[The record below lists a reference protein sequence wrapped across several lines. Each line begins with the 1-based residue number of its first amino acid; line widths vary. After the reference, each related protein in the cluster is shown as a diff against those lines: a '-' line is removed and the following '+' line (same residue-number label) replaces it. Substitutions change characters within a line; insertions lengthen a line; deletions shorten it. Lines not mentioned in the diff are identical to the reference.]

1 MFENRSS
8 FGRVRV
14 FLVVAFVVGIV
25 AGTGVATFEDGLPGY
40 TTLAVPL
47 VLMTVAGLGG
57 YLYYRHLKTAGV
69 ADERSERIQH
79 RATTVSWGALVV
91 SLSVLGTVLTFTDAD
106 VPMIPVVWALAV
118 GSVVVQEAAT
128 EYYRRRM

>member
-1 MFENRSS
+1 
-8 FGRVRV
+8 
-14 FLVVAFVVGIV
+14 
-25 AGTGVATFEDGLPGY
+25 
-40 TTLAVPL
+40 
-47 VLMTVAGLGG
+47 
-57 YLYYRHLKTAGV
+57 V